1 MSGLRDP
8 ECGAVLRAF
17 GLAVGDAAPV
27 AQQFF
32 HAR

>member
-8 ECGAVLRAF
+8 ECSEVLRAF
-17 GLAVGDAAPV
+17 GFAVGDTAPL